1 MSQLGHVARRNM
13 NYTKLRTEAIMNE
26 TDKNTFAL
34 GEQDFAINLMEH
46 LVVPTFVLDA
56 DCRVMIWNR
65 ACERLTGVAAS
76 ELIGTR
82 NHWRA
87 FYDEPRPLLADLLV
101 QGRVHEAPGIYVQH
115 GLGKELRNGITAE
128 NWCEMPRLQMRR
140 YLAIDTGPIYDNAG
154 KLIAVVQTLRDI
166 TIQKESQLALERLA
180 TRDGLTGL
188 ANRRCFDKTLD
199 EEWRRTMREGQ
210 PISLLMVDADKFKR
224 YNDTYGHIAGDE
236 CLRQIARAIEGEVRR
251 AGEMAAR
258 FGGEEFAAILPN
270 HSLSDATAVA
280 ERIRL
285 AVQRIC
291 LPLEKAGGEE
301 ITVSIGVAT
310 STGMDPAD
318 ARALLAAADEALY
331 AAKSAGRNQVVQ
343 AVMSM
348 A

>member
-1 MSQLGHVARRNM
+1 
-13 NYTKLRTEAIMNE
+13 MNE
-26 TDKNTFAL
+26 NDKNTIAL
-34 GEQDFAINLMEH
+34 AEQDFAINLMEH
-46 LVVPTFVLDA
+46 LVVPTFVIDA
-56 DCRVMIWNR
+56 DCKVMIWNR
-65 ACERLTGVAAS
+65 ACERLTGVPAS

-87 FYDEPRPLLADLLV
+87 FYDEPRPLLADLLA
-101 QGRVHEAPGIYVQH
+101 QGRVHEAASIYVQH
-115 GLGKELRNGITAE
+115 GPCLELRNGITAE
-128 NWCEMPRLQMRR
+128 NWCEMPRLKMRR
-140 YLAIDTGPIYDNAG
+140 YLAIDTGPIYDSAG

-166 TIQKESQLALERLA
+166 TVQKETQLALERLA

-188 ANRRCFDKTLD
+188 ANRRCFDKTLE
-199 EEWRRTMREGQ
+199 EEWRRSMREGQ
-210 PISLLMVDADKFKR
+210 PISLLMVDADQFKR

-270 HSLSDATAVA
+270 HSLCDATAVA

-285 AVQRIC
+285 AVQKIC
-291 LPLEKAGGEE
+291 LPQDGDETEE

-310 STGMDPAD
+310 ATGVSWSEPAS
-318 ARALLAAADEALY
+318 LLAAADEALY
-331 AAKSAGRNQVVQ
+331 AAKNAGRNQVMQ
-343 AVMSM
+343 SALSP